1 MDLYSWP
8 SLNPDWCYI
17 PKYPYRFLIIVGSG
31 SGKTNALLNLTN
43 YQWPDIDKIYFYLKE
58 SFKSKYHW
66 NKKSR
71 NYKIKKFKGIDSS
84 QTIDGVYENLEDY
97 NPTKKRKV
105 LILFDNMIADMDANT
120 KLSPIVTELFLI
132 LFNIAFV
139 FISQSLFER

>member
-1 MDLYSWP
+1 MTKFIST
-8 SLNPDWCYI
+8 S
-17 PKYPYRFLIIVGSG
+17 
-31 SGKTNALLNLTN
+31 
-43 YQWPDIDKIYFYLKE
+43 
-58 SFKSKYHW
+58 KSHS
-66 NKKSR
+66 NQSITGTKKSR

-84 QTIDGVYENLEDY
+84 QTIDDVYENLEDY
-97 NPTKKRKV
+97 NPIKKRKV